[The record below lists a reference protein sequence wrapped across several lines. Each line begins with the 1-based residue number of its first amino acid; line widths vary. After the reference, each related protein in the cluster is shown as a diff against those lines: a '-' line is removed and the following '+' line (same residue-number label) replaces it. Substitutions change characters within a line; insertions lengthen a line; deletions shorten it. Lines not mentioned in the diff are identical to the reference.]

1 MSLKYII
8 GRAGS
13 GKTTYCLNKIRE
25 KLAESP
31 EGNNLILLVPEQA
44 TFQNE
49 MELINTPNIKGMM
62 RAQVLSFRRL
72 AWQVLQETGGG
83 AKVHL
88 GDLGKRM
95 VIRKFLEENKSQ
107 LQVFQGAADLPGFVD
122 SLAEAI
128 SEMKLYRVGVNDLK
142 RVLEEKATDT
152 SLLLAKIED
161 LVIIYENLQEYLQD
175 TYLDPDDY
183 LNILAEKI
191 PYSTIISG
199 AEIWIDGF
207 TGFTPQELNVIAT
220 LLKHAKRVNV
230 TITLDK
236 PDFSPITLSPFTETY
251 NTYQKIKEL
260 ALKNGVLEEE
270 PYFLD
275 RSIPYRFQGSS
286 SLAYLEKSFF
296 DLSAESYSGEIE
308 DIKIISAQNHRAEVE
323 AVAREIRYLCR
334 DKGFRYRDIGVLL
347 RDFNNY
353 DLLIETIF
361 ADYEI
366 PFFLDRKRTVLHHPL
381 VELIRSALEV
391 VREGWTYQS
400 VFRYLKTDLANISRD
415 KVDILE
421 NFCLAR
427 GIKGS
432 IWYKE
437 DSWNFTNCDIED
449 INEIRW
455 QAIRE
460 LKIFQDKINQAK
472 NVVEVTQALYELLL
486 DLRVPQKLET
496 WAQIAESSGR
506 LEVSREH
513 SQIWN
518 GIVELLDQLV
528 ETMGEENFLIDSFSK
543 ILDSGLENIRLGL
556 IPPGLD
562 QVVVGSLDRSRNPNL
577 RAAFVLG
584 VSDGILPARP
594 HEEGIFNDTERELLK
609 NMGLVLSPG
618 SREKLLRE
626 EFLVYTSLTRANA
639 YLVLSYP
646 LADLE
651 GKALRPSL
659 VITRIKEL
667 FPKIQEEHIGIEPR
681 GPEEDWEF
689 ISHPRRTLAY
699 LGAKLRQA
707 KEGLEV
713 SPLWW
718 EVYSWFLEEEER
730 KKDLVR
736 VIQGLFHQN
745 QVRPLN
751 PSLARKLFSNPFR
764 VSVSRLEKFQACPF
778 SHFVA
783 YGLKLKE
790 RELYRF
796 QEMDLGLFFHE
807 AMERFTKR
815 LIEEKRDWANLS
827 QQEILAI
834 TDTIVE
840 EVAPQLQ
847 NQVLLSSARYRYL
860 TGKFKKTL
868 QRGVKVLKEH
878 ARRGKFKPIGLE
890 ILFGPGGTLPGLK
903 FILQDGTQIELVGR
917 IDRIDAAEKDK
928 QYFLRVIDYKSGSTG
943 LNLLEVFYGFK
954 LQLITYLDIVL
965 TYGQEL
971 IGSGEVLP
979 AGVLYFYLRDPLV
992 SSGGPLN
999 QEKIELE
1006 ILKDLK
1012 MQGLVLADLNVFQ
1025 LMDGETQEKWSPIIP
1040 VGLKKEGSQL
1050 LKEGKEVTPDSN
1062 PLELFQKKSQVVT
1075 KDQMDTI
1082 RRHVRFLIKD
1092 CGEKILA
1099 GEAAIAPYQLENF
1112 KACEHCSF
1120 QVVCQFD
1127 PQVEG
1132 NSYRVLKII
1141 DEEEIWENLN
1151 LWGKISSQN

>member
-1 MSLKYII
+1 
-8 GRAGS
+8 
-13 GKTTYCLNKIRE
+13 
-25 KLAESP
+25 
-31 EGNNLILLVPEQA
+31 
-44 TFQNE
+44 
-49 MELINTPNIKGMM
+49 
-62 RAQVLSFRRL
+62 
-72 AWQVLQETGGG
+72 
-83 AKVHL
+83 
-88 GDLGKRM
+88 
-95 VIRKFLEENKSQ
+95 
-107 LQVFQGAADLPGFVD
+107 
-122 SLAEAI
+122 
-128 SEMKLYRVGVNDLK
+128 
-142 RVLEEKATDT
+142 
-152 SLLLAKIED
+152 
-161 LVIIYENLQEYLQD
+161 
-175 TYLDPDDY
+175 
-183 LNILAEKI
+183 
-191 PYSTIISG
+191 
-199 AEIWIDGF
+199 
-207 TGFTPQELNVIAT
+207 
-220 LLKHAKRVNV
+220 
-230 TITLDK
+230 
-236 PDFSPITLSPFTETY
+236 
-251 NTYQKIKEL
+251 
-260 ALKNGVLEEE
+260 
-270 PYFLD
+270 
-275 RSIPYRFQGSS
+275 
-286 SLAYLEKSFF
+286 
-296 DLSAESYSGEIE
+296 
-308 DIKIISAQNHRAEVE
+308 
-323 AVAREIRYLCR
+323 
-334 DKGFRYRDIGVLL
+334 
-347 RDFNNY
+347 
-353 DLLIETIF
+353 
-361 ADYEI
+361 
-366 PFFLDRKRTVLHHPL
+366 
-381 VELIRSALEV
+381 
-391 VREGWTYQS
+391 
-400 VFRYLKTDLANISRD
+400 
-415 KVDILE
+415 
-421 NFCLAR
+421 
-427 GIKGS
+427 
-432 IWYKE
+432 
-437 DSWNFTNCDIED
+437 
-449 INEIRW
+449 
-455 QAIRE
+455 
-460 LKIFQDKINQAK
+460 
-472 NVVEVTQALYELLL
+472 
-486 DLRVPQKLET
+486 
-496 WAQIAESSGR
+496 
-506 LEVSREH
+506 
-513 SQIWN
+513 
-518 GIVELLDQLV
+518 
-528 ETMGEENFLIDSFSK
+528 MGEENFLIDSFSK

-730 KKDLVR
+730 KKIWFW

-903 FILQDGTQIELVGR
+903 FILQDGTQMELVGR

-1025 LMDGETQEKWSPIIP
+1025 LMDGETQEKMVPDNS
-1040 VGLKKEGSQL
+1040 GRFKK
-1050 LKEGKEVTPDSN
+1050 
-1062 PLELFQKKSQVVT
+1062 
-1075 KDQMDTI
+1075 
-1082 RRHVRFLIKD
+1082 RRQPTAKR
-1092 CGEKILA
+1092 
-1099 GEAAIAPYQLENF
+1099 
-1112 KACEHCSF
+1112 
-1120 QVVCQFD
+1120 
-1127 PQVEG
+1127 
-1132 NSYRVLKII
+1132 R
-1141 DEEEIWENLN
+1141 
-1151 LWGKISSQN
+1151 